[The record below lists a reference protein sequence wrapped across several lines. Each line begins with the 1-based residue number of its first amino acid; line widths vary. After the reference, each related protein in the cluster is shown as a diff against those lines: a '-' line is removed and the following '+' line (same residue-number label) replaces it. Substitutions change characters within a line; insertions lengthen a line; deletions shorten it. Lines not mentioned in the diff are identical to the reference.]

1 MTAPKRL
8 LIPALVATLAGC
20 AAITPERAP
29 EQNAQ
34 HRLDRGLAAIG
45 AGLYAEAFED
55 LAWVYS
61 HCYGRQ
67 AASHA
72 LTALAALE
80 LDPRNAAAR
89 PQLGTELLGQV
100 IQEPGA
106 PGWVR
111 PLAESAFLAA
121 LALGAPHPYGA
132 GSGTE
137 GHDHAGDPG
146 PLSDSG
152 PHFDDEPRVHPA
164 LGATIA
170 DQGTVY
176 GCGRAVQSEG
186 WVTPTLPTLPGP
198 SMAELLASAQQR
210 RDATVARADTLRQEL
225 ALVKE
230 QLTATRAELDRIRET
245 LKP

>member
-20 AAITPERAP
+20 AAITPGRAP
-29 EQNAQ
+29 EQDAEQ
-34 HRLDRGLAAIG
+34 RLDRGLAAIG

-61 HCYGRQ
+61 RCHGRQ

-72 LTALAALE
+72 LAALAALE
-80 LDPRNAAAR
+80 LDPRNPAAR
-89 PQLGTELLGQV
+89 PHLGTELLGQV

-106 PGWVR
+106 PLWVR

-121 LALGAPHPYGA
+121 LALGAPHPESA
-132 GSGTE
+132 GPGMD
-137 GHDHAGDPG
+137 GHDHAGEQSPM
-146 PLSDSG
+146 SDSG
-152 PHFDDEPRVHPA
+152 PYLDERPGVHPA
-164 LGATIA
+164 LGVTIA

-176 GCGRAVQSEG
+176 GCGRAVRTEG
-186 WVTPTLPTLPGP
+186 WVAPVLPALPGP

-210 RDATVARADTLRQEL
+210 RDATAARADTLSQEL

-230 QLTATRAELDRIRET
+230 QLEATRAELDRIRET